1 MSIAEA
7 QDAAARVLIAEDS
20 VTQAQR
26 LTHILEQQGYR
37 VTSAANGRLALEMA
51 LRQKPHLV
59 ISDVIM
65 PEMDGYEL
73 CRRIK
78 GDPKLADVPVILVT
92 TLSDPHDV
100 IRGLECRADNFIL
113 KPYDAGQLI
122 RRIQFVLINSQMRQ
136 NEQPGMGLEIVFG
149 GQKHFITAD
158 RLQILNLL
166 LSTYEAAMQRN
177 HELSTTRDTLHET
190 NRELQQLT
198 LELEDRVLLR
208 TRELEQ
214 TNETLRQA
222 QHALIQQERLRA
234 LGQMASGIAH
244 DINNAISPIALY
256 TEAMLE
262 RETTLSERARGYLTT
277 IQRAIDD
284 VAHTVGRM
292 REFYRP
298 REEELQ
304 LADVELNPLIQQV
317 VDLTRARWN
326 DLAQQRGVMIELKTA
341 LAAGL
346 PTIRGAENE
355 IRDALTN
362 LVFNAVDALPR
373 GGVIEIRTRT
383 DSLIGS
389 GGGAQPCVHLEVADN
404 GVGMDEET
412 RRRCLEP
419 FFTTKGDRGTGL
431 GLAMVYGMAKRHS
444 AGLEIDSR
452 PGQGTTMR
460 LTFNAGTPHVAMSG
474 RHPSPLF
481 ATRSLRVLLIDD
493 DPALLESLRASLED
507 EGHKVTTANGGQS
520 GIDAFR
526 DAQKANRLFDIL
538 ITDLGMPYVD
548 GRQVVA
554 SVRAMSPGTP
564 IILLTGWGQHVAND
578 QERPPQVDRLLGKP
592 PRIKELRSA
601 LAELTGRRATDRLG

>member
-1 MSIAEA
+1 
-7 QDAAARVLIAEDS
+7 
-20 VTQAQR
+20 
-26 LTHILEQQGYR
+26 
-37 VTSAANGRLALEMA
+37 
-51 LRQKPHLV
+51 
-59 ISDVIM
+59 
-65 PEMDGYEL
+65 MDGYEL
-73 CRRIK
+73 CRHIK
-78 GDPKLADVPVILVT
+78 QHATLRDTPVILVT

-100 IRGLECRADNFIL
+100 IRGLECRADNFVL
-113 KPYDAGQLI
+113 KPYDADQLI
-122 RRIQFVLINSQMRQ
+122 RRIQFVLVNSHMRQ

-149 GQKHFITAD
+149 GSRHFITAD

-166 LSTYEAAMQRN
+166 LSTYEAAIQRN
-177 HELSTTRDTLHET
+177 RELSTTRDTLHET

-198 LELEDRVLLR
+198 SELEDRVLLR

-214 TNETLRQA
+214 TNEALRQA

-262 RETTLSERARGYLTT
+262 REPLSDRARGYLTT

-284 VAHTVGRM
+284 VAQTVGRM

-298 REEELQ
+298 REQELQ

-326 DLAQQRGVMIELKTA
+326 DLAQKRGVMIELKSM
-341 LAAGL
+341 LASDL

-362 LVFNAVDALPR
+362 LVFNAVDALPN
-373 GGVIEIRTRT
+373 GGAIEIRTRGAT
-383 DSLIGS
+383 FS
-389 GGGAQPCVHLEVADN
+389 GHSGVTQPCVHLEVVDN
-404 GVGMDEET
+404 GVGMEEET

-444 AGLEIDSR
+444 AGLDIESR
-452 PGQGTTMR
+452 VGAGTTIR
-460 LTFNAGTPHVAMSG
+460 LTFNAGPPQVASTG
-474 RHPSPLF
+474 RHLQPLF

-493 DPALLESLRASLED
+493 DPSLLESLRSALED

-520 GIDAFR
+520 GIDSFR
-526 DAQKANRLFDIL
+526 DAQKAGRLFDIV

-554 SVRAMSPGTP
+554 SLRAMSPGTP
-564 IILLTGWGQHVAND
+564 IILLTGWGQHVSND
-578 QERPPQVDRLLGKP
+578 QERAPQMDRLLGKP
-592 PRIKELRSA
+592 PRIRELRAA
-601 LAELTGRRATDRLG
+601 LAELTGRRATDRVG